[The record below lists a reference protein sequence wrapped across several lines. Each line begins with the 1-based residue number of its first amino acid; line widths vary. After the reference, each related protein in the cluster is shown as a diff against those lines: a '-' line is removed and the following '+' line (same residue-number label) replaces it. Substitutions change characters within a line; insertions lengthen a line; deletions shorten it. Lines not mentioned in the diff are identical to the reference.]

1 MKTIF
6 PYLIFG
12 FFLLSFSDGL
22 AQYNSRYR
30 TSSSVMDRSI
40 GTNQYKRDKKKPI
53 DNSTNLLDESLN
65 YLEKELTLDTFQKT
79 VVKDLLEKNQIEE
92 TKTLNKEI
100 PEDSKIEEIGVLRN
114 RLDSNI
120 QKILSD
126 DQSDKFKK
134 MKSKLER
141 QRNS

>member
-12 FFLLSFSDGL
+12 IFLLSFSDGL
-22 AQYNSRYR
+22 AQYNSYYR
-30 TSSSVMDRSI
+30 SPTMMDRSI
-40 GTNQYKRDKKKPI
+40 GTNQYKKDKKKPI
-53 DNSTNLLDESLN
+53 DQSTNLIDQSAS
-65 YLEKELTLDTFQKT
+65 YLEKELILDTFQKT

-92 TKTLNKEI
+92 TKVINKSI

-114 RLDSNI
+114 RLDTNI
-120 QKILSD
+120 QKMLSD
-126 DQSDKFKK
+126 EQLDKFKK

>member
-1 MKTIF
+1 MKTILS
-6 PYLIFG
+6 YLIFG
-12 FFLLSFSDGL
+12 FSLLSFSDGL
-22 AQYNSRYR
+22 AQYNNYYR
-30 TSSSVMDRSI
+30 PSGMMDRSI

-53 DNSTNLLDESLN
+53 NQSTNLLDESLN

-79 VVKDLLEKNQIEE
+79 IVKDLLEKNQIEE
-92 TKTLNKEI
+92 TKVLNKSI
-100 PEDSKIEEIGVLRN
+100 PDDSKIEEIGVLRN
-114 RLDSNI
+114 RLDTNI